1 MELHGERIRQG
12 DRILLL
18 MGAAN
23 RDPAKFDDPERFVP
37 TRDPNPHLSFSHGI
51 HFCLGA
57 PLARM
62 EAEIAFNEMLRRF
75 PEDGGAKRQS
85 AGSRASSAAASRRP
99 IIFSWG

>member
-1 MELHGERIRQG
+1 MELHGKKIRQG

-23 RDPAKFDDPERFVP
+23 RDPARFENPETFNP

-62 EAEIAFNEMLRRF
+62 EAEIAFNELLRRF
-75 PEDGGAKRQS
+75 PKMELKSEVRWEPRILGRSIQAPVYLQLG
-85 AGSRASSAAASRRP
+85 
-99 IIFSWG
+99 